1 MCGYFYVLRIV
12 SIDIFALLCGVSIL
26 SQTGLGVVMKNFFTV
41 FSGALLT
48 MFVMVGPIFAQSQQ
62 GVNASGGRAG
72 GRGQVASV
80 PEIDASTGLLAMA
93 AVIATLLFVWERNRR
108 KG

>member
-1 MCGYFYVLRIV
+1 MGI
-12 SIDIFALLCGVSIL
+12 A
-26 SQTGLGVVMKNFFTV
+26 MKKFCTV

-62 GVNASGGRAG
+62 GINASGGRAG
-72 GRGQVASV
+72 GDGQVASV

-93 AVIATLLFVWERNRR
+93 AVIGALLFVWERRR
-108 KG
+108 RMG